1 LLLIALAIAALLL
14 LPPRILESEEFRQR
28 VRAEAAARFGR
39 GIEYREVSVSLDP
52 PGLSF
57 GRVLVAGASDQA
69 PPLIEADLARISA
82 SPSALLRGELEAGS
96 VAIERVGV
104 RIAPSLQ
111 LVLLDLRGELVRGPA
126 EGSIDFA
133 LEGALGQGGGMA
145 LTGRSTPDGGL
156 EARIQLRAA
165 ELAPLA
171 PLFPEVSELAG
182 AASGTILFDGPVRAP
197 RRFDLD
203 LGIEGARLA
212 VQKFVLRRHLQLG
225 AELAGLLAEAGPRR
239 GSFAIDATGARMKYG
254 QFYKKPPG
262 TPASVSGE
270 LLLRTDGSFDLGAL
284 HLEVGK

>member
-182 AASGTILFDGPVRAP
+182 AASGTILFDGPV
-197 RRFDLD
+197 